1 MCSSGR
7 LGFLSM
13 DSTEGWCIYDDML
26 VEPFKA
32 RGWAVTPRIP
42 WRRFREHDWSQ
53 YDIVVVRSTWDYQDD
68 LTLFHAALDHIASK
82 CAVENSVALM
92 KWNSSKLYL
101 KEMANHGCPILP
113 TAFVVPGDVPSVAV
127 GRALETFEE
136 VVIKPAVG
144 ASSFDTFRIKRGEL
158 EAPYIFVEDPTVVE
172 LRGRETQL
180 VTKEFATQ
188 SAFIDELFSDV
199 PCLVQPFVS
208 EIMSE
213 GEYSLFYFCGAL
225 SHAMHKLPKAGD
237 YRSQEDYGAVHH
249 RVDIDSLPT
258 GVCEC
263 ASRAIQALP
272 LDQPPLYSRM
282 DVVVLPN
289 SIMEPLAR
297 EGSST
302 HFTVAEGNSEPT
314 GYALMEAELIE
325 PSLYFNIASEGIA
338 NFIEEFCKRHG
349 G

>member
-1 MCSSGR
+1 M
-7 LGFLSM
+7 L
-13 DSTEGWCIYDDML
+13 DSWL
-26 VEPFKA
+26 VL
-32 RGWAVTPRIP
+32 RNL
-42 WRRFREHDWSQ
+42 
-53 YDIVVVRSTWDYQDD
+53 QDTSFTVS
-68 LTLFHAALDHIASK
+68 L
-82 CAVENSVALM
+82 V
-92 KWNSSKLYL
+92 SKLQESYHEL
-101 KEMANHGCPILP
+101 ERSSFLIDASPRILP
-113 TAFVVPGDVPSVAV
+113 TAFVVPGDVYTGSPSAAV
-127 GRALETFEE
+127 GRALESFEE

-158 EAPYIFVEDPTVVE
+158 QAPYIFVEDPTVVE

-188 SAFIDELFSDV
+188 AAFIDELFSDI
-199 PCLVQPFVS
+199 PCLVQPFVA
-208 EIMSE
+208 EIMSA
-213 GEYSLFYFCGAL
+213 GEYSLFYFGGSL
-225 SHAMHKLPKAGD
+225 SHAMHKVPKAGD

-249 RVDIDSLPT
+249 RVDLDSLPA

-282 DVVVLPN
+282 DVVVLPK

-302 HFTVAEGNSEPT
+302 HFTVAEGNREPP

-325 PSLYFNIASEGIA
+325 PSLYFNVASEGIT